1 MGSVWSANFSSNETS
16 ATSDPFSS
24 APAVTRSKTSTD
36 PFGAS
41 ANFAS
46 VIPPNKTISSPPS
59 KSSQNRL
66 QKSQTTA
73 NVSGATSSQSK
84 VSQSLARPWGSPTD
98 PFGANSSGGT

>member
-1 MGSVWSANFSSNETS
+1 MIFVIFLKKEII
-16 ATSDPFSS
+16 F
-24 APAVTRSKTSTD
+24 TD

-73 NVSGATSSQSK
+73 NVSGK
-84 VSQSLARPWGSPTD
+84 GSQSLARPWGSPTD
-98 PFGANSSGGT
+98 PFGANSSGGTSSIPRSR